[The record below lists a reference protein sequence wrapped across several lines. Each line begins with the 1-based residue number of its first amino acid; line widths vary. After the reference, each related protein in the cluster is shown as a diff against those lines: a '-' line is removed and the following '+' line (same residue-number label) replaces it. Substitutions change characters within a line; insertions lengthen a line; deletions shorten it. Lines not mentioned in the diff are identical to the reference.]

1 MEYYVIQIKTGNEKQ
16 FLDISRKYLQL
27 KNLKLIWLRKNTTQR
42 KKGVTKDVLV
52 SLFPGYIFVEADK
65 IAIEEVSVLR
75 SISGFIRFLRDNQH
89 IEPLSPIDREIIR
102 HFFIFGEIVGKS
114 QAYFDEN
121 NRIKII
127 SGPLEGLEGSI
138 IKVDR
143 RKKRAKIRLDLYE
156 DSLYVNL
163 DFEVIQ
169 SDTRDDSDV

>member
-16 FLDISRKYLQL
+16 FLDISRKYPSLN
-27 KNLKLIWLRKNTTQR
+27 NLKLIWLRKNTTQR

-52 SLFPGYIFVEADK
+52 SLFPGYIFVETDK
-65 IAIEEVSVLR
+65 ITVEEVSVLR
-75 SISGFIRFLRDNQH
+75 SVSGFIRFLRDNQH
-89 IEPLSPIDREIIR
+89 IEPLSPMDREIIR

-114 QAYFDEN
+114 KAYFDEN

-169 SDTRDDSDV
+169 SDTRDDSDD

>member
-1 MEYYVIQIKTGNEKQ
+1 M
-16 FLDISRKYLQL
+16 
-27 KNLKLIWLRKNTTQR
+27 
-42 KKGVTKDVLV
+42 
-52 SLFPGYIFVEADK
+52 
-65 IAIEEVSVLR
+65 
-75 SISGFIRFLRDNQH
+75 
-89 IEPLSPIDREIIR
+89 DREIIR

-114 QAYFDEN
+114 KAYFDEN

-169 SDTRDDSDV
+169 SDTRDDSDD